1 MRTSTCLAGPLLI
14 VVASAQTMAACL
26 KVINF
31 DPPEYTLG
39 SVVGQQA
46 WLGGQWGGANQTVTN
61 QISATAPQSLEFFNP
76 GPHNTSTVRCMA
88 PGFDGAITP
97 ATPMESGVR
106 VYIPSFNNPD
116 AGLAAKGN
124 AGDRQY
130 TLSLSNDTSDP
141 TINAQDLGIS
151 VDGMGRVRAGTSWLD
166 TTFTAPVL
174 YQDPGL
180 LDSWFRLNLIYNG
193 VGATAQVLDDD
204 NVLLFETA
212 FHAVNLAN
220 ANSNLPNGWEIHL
233 GSDGFGAGS
242 GFFDSCRAGCLIPA
256 PSSAASAVLGL
267 GLAAR
272 RRRSASR
279 LPRAERA
286 RERARTLS
294 IVPTSVHRRNP
305 E

>member
-1 MRTSTCLAGPLLI
+1 MRTSAGLVGALLI
-14 VVASAQTMAACL
+14 AMAPAQSMAACL

-31 DPPEYTLG
+31 DPSEYSLG

-46 WLGGQWGGANQTVTN
+46 WIGGQWDGLNQTVTD

-97 ATPMESGVR
+97 ATPMATGVR

-116 AGLAAKGN
+116 PGLAAKGN
-124 AGDRQY
+124 AETRQY
-130 TLSLSNDTSDP
+130 ALSLSNDTADP
-141 TINAQDLGIS
+141 TINAQHLGIS

-180 LDSWFRLNLIYNG
+180 LDNWFRLSLIYDG
-193 VGATAQVLDDD
+193 TGAIAQVLDDA
-204 NVLLFETA
+204 NALLFETY
-212 FHAVNLAN
+212 FPIVNLAN
-220 ANSNLPNGWEIHL
+220 ANSNLPDSWELHL

-242 GFFDSCRAGCLIPA
+242 GFFDNCRAGCIIPA
-256 PSSAASAVLGL
+256 PSSALLAILGF
-267 GLAAR
+267 GITAR
-272 RRRSASR
+272 RRR
-279 LPRAERA
+279 
-286 RERARTLS
+286 
-294 IVPTSVHRRNP
+294 
-305 E
+305 